1 MRQHVSNMVLDAS
14 ALLAYLYEEPGADAV
29 EHALSFGSSISAVNW
44 AEVLSK
50 TADIGIVPERLV
62 SELRERGVLNN
73 ALKIFPLIA
82 EDGLEIA
89 RLRPL
94 TQNLGLSLGDRACLA
109 LGKRLKPPVMTAD
122 RVWSAVPGMEIKLIR

>member
-1 MRQHVSNMVLDAS
+1 MSKAVLDAS

-29 EHALSFGSSISAVNW
+29 EQALGFGSSISVLNW

-50 TADIGIVPERLV
+50 TADIGSAPERLA
-62 SELRERGVLNN
+62 SELRHRGILDN

-82 EDGLEIA
+82 EDSLEMA

-94 TQNLGLSLGDRACLA
+94 TQSLGLSLGDRACL
-109 LGKRLKPPVMTAD
+109 P
-122 RVWSAVPGMEIKLIR
+122 SANAWEFP